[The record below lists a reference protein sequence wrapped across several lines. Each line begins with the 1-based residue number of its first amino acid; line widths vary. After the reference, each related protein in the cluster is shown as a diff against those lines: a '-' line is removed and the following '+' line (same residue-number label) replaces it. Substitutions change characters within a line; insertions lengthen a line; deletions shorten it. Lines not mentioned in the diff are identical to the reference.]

1 MTNHFQ
7 GRSWLKEIDYTP
19 KELEYLIDFAAHL
32 KALKH
37 AHIPHPYLQGKN
49 IALLFEKT
57 STRTRSAFT
66 VASIDLGAHP
76 EFLGKNDIQF
86 GKKESTADTAKVLGR
101 MFDGIEYRGFAQ
113 QTVEDLAKYSGV
125 PVWNG
130 LTDEWHP
137 TQMIADFLTL
147 KEQFGHLKGLT
158 LAYLGDGRSNMGNS
172 LIVTAAMLGVNIHIG
187 APKDLQP
194 AADIVAIAQKYAAE
208 TGSEVLVTDDAKA
221 AANGADA
228 LYTDVWI
235 SMGED
240 VDPAERINALKPYQI
255 NAGLVAAT
263 GKADTII
270 MHCLPAYHDHN
281 TVVGK
286 QLGEQFDMDALEIT
300 DEVFNSDRSVVFDEA
315 ENRMHAIKAIMAA
328 TLGDLFIPDSL
339 FD

>member
-1 MTNHFQ
+1 MNHFQ
-7 GRSWLKEIDYTP
+7 NRSWLKEIDYTP
-19 KELEYLIDFAAHL
+19 QELNYLVDFAAHL

-66 VASIDLGAHP
+66 VAAIDLGAHP

-147 KEQFGHLKGLT
+147 KEHFGHLKGLT
-158 LAYLGDGRSNMGNS
+158 LTYLGDGRSNMGNS
-172 LIVTAAMLGVNIHIG
+172 LLVTAAMLGVNIHIG
-187 APKDLQP
+187 APKSLWP
-194 AADIVAIAQKYAAE
+194 APDIIAIAKDYAQKA
-208 TGSEVLVTDDAKA
+208 GSQVLLTEDAQA
-221 AANGADA
+221 AAQGADA

-235 SMGED
+235 SMGEEID
-240 VDPAERINALKPYQI
+240 VAARVNALRPYQI
-255 NAGLVAAT
+255 SAALVAAT

-270 MHCLPAYHDHN
+270 MHCLPAYHDHE

-286 QLGEQFDMDALEIT
+286 QLGEQFDMSALEIT
-300 DEVFNSDRSVVFDEA
+300 DEVFNSPQAVVFDEA

>member
-1 MTNHFQ
+1 MNHFQ
-7 GRSWLKEIDYTP
+7 NKSFLKEIDFSSA
-19 KELEYLIDFAAHL
+19 ELNYLIDFAAHL
-32 KALKH
+32 KYLKKNN
-37 AHIPHPYLQGKN
+37 IPHPYLQGKN

-57 STRTRSAFT
+57 STRTRSSFT
-66 VASIDLGAHP
+66 VASVDLGAHP

-86 GKKESTADTAKVLGR
+86 GKKESTIDTAKVLGS

-113 QTVEDLAKYSGV
+113 KTVEQLAQFSGV

-147 KEQFGHLKGLT
+147 KEHFGHLEGLT
-158 LAYLGDGRSNMGNS
+158 LTYLGDGRNNMGNS
-172 LIVTAAMLGVNIHIG
+172 LLVTAAKLGVNIHIG
-187 APKDLQP
+187 APKALWPANDIIELAQT
-194 AADIVAIAQKYAAE
+194 AADQ
-208 TGSEVLVTDDAKA
+208 TGSKILLTEDPVEAV
-221 AANGADA
+221 NGADA

-240 VDPAERINALKPYQI
+240 VDPKTRIDLLKPYQI
-255 NAGLVAAT
+255 NQELLAQAGSSAIV
-263 GKADTII
+263 
-270 MHCLPAYHDHN
+270 MHCLPAYHNHD

-286 QLGEQFDMDALEIT
+286 QLGEQFSMDAIEIT
-300 DEVFNSDRSVVFDEA
+300 DDVFNGKQSVVFQEA

-339 FD
+339 F